1 MTVWKPKVAGWT
13 RYYKGEITR
22 VNSDGTYDIRFDD
35 GERKRGVRA
44 DQIKGG
50 SSDRDEGSSGS
61 SSREGDRV
69 EAKVAGWTRY
79 YKGEITRV
87 NSDGTYDIRFDDG
100 ERKRGVRADQIKG
113 GSSDRDEGSS
123 GSSSHREG
131 DRVEAK
137 VAGWTRYYKGEITR
151 VNSDGTYDIRFDDG
165 ERKRGVRA
173 DQIKGGSS
181 DRDERSSGSSS
192 HREGDRVEAKVAG
205 WTRYYKGEITRV
217 NSDGTYDIRFDDGE
231 RKRGVRADQIKGG
244 SSDRDEGSSGTS
256 SHREGDRVEAKVA
269 GWTRYYKGEITRVNS
284 DGTYDIR
291 FDDGERKRGVRA
303 EQIKGGSSDRDDR
316 SSGSSSHREGDRVEA
331 KVAGW
336 TRYYK
341 GEITRVNSDGTYD
354 IRFDDGERKRGVRA
368 DQIRG
373 GSSDREMNGLPDHRA
388 IAKVT
393 V

>member
-1 MTVWKPKVAGWT
+1 M
-13 RYYKGEITR
+13 
-22 VNSDGTYDIRFDD
+22 
-35 GERKRGVRA
+35 RA

-50 SSDRDEGSSGS
+50 SSDRDERSSGS
-61 SSREGDRV
+61 SSHREGDRV

-113 GSSDRDEGSS
+113 SSSDRDEGSS

-244 SSDRDEGSSGTS
+244 SSDRDE
-256 SHREGDRVEAKVA
+256 
-269 GWTRYYKGEITRVNS
+269 
-284 DGTYDIR
+284 
-291 FDDGERKRGVRA
+291 
-303 EQIKGGSSDRDDR
+303 R
-316 SSGSSSHREGDRVEA
+316 SSGSSKPSRR
-331 KVAGW
+331 
-336 TRYYK
+336 
-341 GEITRVNSDGTYD
+341 
-354 IRFDDGERKRGVRA
+354 
-368 DQIRG
+368 
-373 GSSDREMNGLPDHRA
+373 
-388 IAKVT
+388 
-393 V
+393 